1 MAKTQVTLTKESILA
16 NIDGDRLKHAFEKC
30 CAVVSRE
37 TPADMLAAHADEVH
51 DLQEFADKLLDLGK
65 AISETVK
72 NAEGAYYDSTGGV
85 TEGFKLRNTG
95 YTVTVTDTAGL
106 IAEAEKLGYNP
117 DTLRER
123 LAISATD
130 AKKAMGLDDDRFK
143 AEFADFIKVSK
154 KADSLQRAW

>member
-30 CAVVSRE
+30 CAVASRE

-72 NAEGAYYDSTGGV
+72 VAEGAYYASTGGV
-85 TEGFKLRNTG
+85 TEGFKIRNAGST
-95 YTVTVTDTAGL
+95 TAVTDTAGL
-106 IAEAEKLGYNP
+106 IAEAENLGYNG
-117 DTLRER
+117 DELRKR
-123 LAISATD
+123 LTISAKD
-130 AKKAMGLDDDRFK
+130 AKAAMGINDERFN
-143 AEFADFIKVSK
+143 AEFADFIKVTK